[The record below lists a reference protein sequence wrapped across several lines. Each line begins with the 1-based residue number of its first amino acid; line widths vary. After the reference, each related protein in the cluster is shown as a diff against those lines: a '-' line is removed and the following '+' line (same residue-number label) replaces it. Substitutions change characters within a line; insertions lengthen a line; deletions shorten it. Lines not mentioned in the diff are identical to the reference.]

1 MPLPRPAI
9 WLLLILTMGT
19 GFALPVGAA
28 EVSLRTMSFNVRH
41 AGSFS
46 DQVEGNGW
54 FNLDDPAAS
63 RAQRAIQ
70 VIRDYGPD
78 ILGTQEVLSVQ
89 LQSLEGQ
96 DLASALADYG
106 YYGVG
111 RENGVAQGEHAA
123 IFYRR
128 NRFAQLDAGT
138 FWLSPTPDVPS
149 IYPGAGSIRI
159 ASWVKLDDHLSGQQ
173 LLVLNTHLDNVSNTA
188 NLYAA
193 NLIRARL
200 PDLAGDAS
208 IVLTG
213 DFNAT
218 ETSNVVRT
226 LLGQNNPG
234 EFQLGDA
241 YREVHPIVGANERT
255 FHAFNGGT
263 SGARIDF
270 ILHSDA
276 LTPTGAAIVRTT
288 YGGKYPSD
296 HYPVTAEFMMAVVPE
311 PCSAAL
317 FVVGGMVLLVIWSRR
332 PARYALRSLR
342 VL

>member
-1 MPLPRPAI
+1 MQLPRNAI
-9 WLLLILTMGT
+9 WFLLFLKLGT
-19 GFALPVGAA
+19 GAAPPADAA

-63 RAQRAIQ
+63 RAQRVLQ
-70 VIRDYGPD
+70 VIREYGPD

-96 DLASALADYG
+96 DLASGMADYG
-106 YYGVG
+106 YYGIG
-111 RENGVAQGEHAA
+111 RDNGLAQGEHAA
-123 IFYRR
+123 IFYRSD
-128 NRFAQLDAGT
+128 RFTQLDAGT

-159 ASWVKLDDHLSGQQ
+159 ASWVKLDDHSSGQKI
-173 LLVLNTHLDNVSNTA
+173 LVLNTHLDNVSGTA

-200 PDLAGDAS
+200 PGLAGDAP

-218 ETSNVVRT
+218 ESSNVVRT
-226 LLGQNNPG
+226 LLGQNSPG
-234 EFQLGDA
+234 EFQLVDA
-241 YREVHPIVGANERT
+241 YREVHPSVAASEGT
-255 FHAFNGGT
+255 FHGFSGGV
-263 SGARIDF
+263 SGSRIDF

-276 LTPTGAAIVRTT
+276 LTPTGASIVRTS
-288 YGGKYPSD
+288 YDGRYPSD
-296 HYPVTAEFMMAVVPE
+296 HYPVTADFTMAVVPE
-311 PCSAAL
+311 PASAVL
-317 FVVGGMVLLVIWSRR
+317 YLVGGLLLLA
-332 PARYALRSLR
+332 ARTRGL
-342 VL
+342 